1 MFNKSIITVAVLGA
15 ATFSAN
21 SASLEE
27 VRVIATTAQNN
38 AAHALI
44 QNSTQDKN
52 ITANKDQIAANK
64 GPISANKDAIEGN
77 RLNNVQIQQNG
88 QLQSRM

>member
-52 ITANKDQIAANK
+52 ITANKDAIA
-64 GPISANKDAIEGN
+64 ANKDAID
-77 RLNNVQIQQNG
+77 LA
-88 QLQSRM
+88 